1 MQTREP
7 RVQEEVFLPF
17 PAPSRDRVLPVT
29 RVRGTWIASVVRAL
43 KATPHFDAYVSELD
57 PATRT
62 AVMGAMAGDWLDIA
76 VLMAHYEACDRLS
89 LPGEEIL
96 QIAGASLR
104 HAQGSVLAVTAR
116 AVANPWTLLGQLQR
130 FWDRLFMGGGT
141 AVFKLGPKEARVE
154 LVGFPGCSSRYCRIA
169 IRGISQTAFE
179 FISQRAFVTE
189 VPRLA
194 SSTSMALRVA
204 WV

>member
-1 MQTREP
+1 MELRT
-7 RVQEEVFLPF
+7 QEELLLPF
-17 PAPSRDRVLPVT
+17 PAPSRERVLPVT

-43 KATPHFDAYVSELD
+43 RATPHYDAYVAELD
-57 PATRT
+57 PTTRA
-62 AVMGAMAGDWLDIA
+62 AVLAAMAGDWLDVA

-89 LPGEEIL
+89 LSGEEIARIARESL
-96 QIAGASLR
+96 Q

-116 AVANPWTLLGQLQR
+116 AVVGPWMLFGQLQR

-154 LVGFPGCSSRYCRIA
+154 VAGFPGCSSRYCRIA
-169 IRGISQTAFE
+169 TRSIAQTAFDA
-179 FISQRAFVTE
+179 ISQRAFVTE
-189 VPRLA
+189 LPRHA
-194 SSTSMALRVA
+194 SATSMAMRVA

>member
-1 MQTREP
+1 VNGEW

-17 PAPSRDRVLPVT
+17 PAPSRERVLPTT

-43 KATPHFDAYVSELD
+43 KASPHFDAYVKELD
-57 PATRT
+57 TATRAT
-62 AVMGAMAGDWLDIA
+62 VLGAMASDWLDVA

-89 LPGEEIL
+89 LPGEEIARIARESL
-96 QIAGASLR
+96 Q

-116 AVANPWTLLGQLQR
+116 AVTTPWTLLGQLQR
-130 FWDRLFMGGGT
+130 FWDRLFMGGGA

-154 LVGFPGCSSRYCRIA
+154 IVGFPGCSSRYCRIA
-169 IRGISQTAFE
+169 IRSIAHTAFE

-189 VPRLA
+189 LPRLG
-194 SSTSMALRVA
+194 SPTSMAVRVA